1 MQFSTM
7 MEDDN
12 IYIQKCIGFITQL
25 PLINSC
31 EKILKTLFDIFTKTT
46 PQSNGNSLS
55 IESYIYNL
63 LYEVIWWFSKL

>member
-1 MQFSTM
+1 M